1 MISNIAL
8 YRRIIDILREII
20 QNVHDF
26 KKGYVKDWLYK
37 HSFSFSLPFF
47 SSPPQYTH
55 TVEDVIW
62 PRKEPRDYIQ

>member
-26 KKGYVKDWLYK
+26 KKGYVKD
-37 HSFSFSLPFF
+37 
-47 SSPPQYTH
+47 
-55 TVEDVIW
+55 
-62 PRKEPRDYIQ
+62 